1 MSAGSPEARS
11 GGMAFRVTLMGHPQ
25 TEAYSRVRVELDRE
39 LRLVHLFSED
49 GAVHYLTA
57 ALETVLIEWTDPTPL
72 EPQPRIP
79 PFGHGALE
87 RMGEQMQRLAE
98 GMTRSRTPAPPAPP

>member
-1 MSAGSPEARS
+1 MSTETPGARD

-25 TEAYSRVRVELDRE
+25 TEAYSRVRVELDRG
-39 LRLVHLFSED
+39 LRAVHLFSED

-57 ALETVLIEWTDPTPL
+57 PLESVLIEWTDPTPL

-98 GMTRSRTPAPPAPP
+98 GMTRSRAQAPPG